1 MKRVLVL
8 VSLLLS
14 GLIAGCASGTD
25 LHVLQADTSGL
36 QRQNSERHQTVEARV
51 QQLSERVAQFEQSQ
65 LAARRDLARINAT
78 LDELRVQLQRL
89 RGDVQETQIQAQRG
103 TTGGEGVSA
112 SRLANFE
119 TRLGDLEKQLRVLPR

>member
-1 MKRVLVL
+1 MKRFFVW
-8 VSLLLS
+8 VSMFLPGLMS
-14 GLIAGCASGTD
+14 GCVSNTD
-25 LHVLQADTSGL
+25 LHALQADTSAL
-36 QRQNSERHQTVEARV
+36 ARQNSAHEQTVEARV
-51 QQLSERVAQFEQSQ
+51 QQLRERVDQFEQSQ

-112 SRLANFE
+112 SRVTNFE
-119 TRLGDLEKQLRVLPR
+119 TRLGTLEKQLRALPQ

>member
-1 MKRVLVL
+1 MKRVFVL

-14 GLIAGCASGTD
+14 GLIAACASGTD
-25 LHVLQADTSGL
+25 VQALQADTSGL
-36 QRQNSERHQTVEARV
+36 QRQNTERHQTVEARV
-51 QQLSERVAQFEQSQ
+51 QQLRERVDQFEQSQ

-103 TTGGEGVSA
+103 TTGSEGVSA
-112 SRLANFE
+112 SRVINFE
-119 TRLGDLEKQLRVLPR
+119 TRLGTLEKQLRELPQ